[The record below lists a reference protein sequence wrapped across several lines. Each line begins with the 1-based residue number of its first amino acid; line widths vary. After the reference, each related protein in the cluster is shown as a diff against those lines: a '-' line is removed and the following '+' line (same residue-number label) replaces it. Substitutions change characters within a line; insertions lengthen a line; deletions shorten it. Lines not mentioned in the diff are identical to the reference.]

1 MDTCK
6 VPSISYADLL
16 QHDTDTGDLAKETLV
31 KSLNDYGACRIRDH
45 GIPQDL
51 IDNCFNKSWEFFD
64 RDLDEKIAETESS
77 GTSSASRFVPFGSE
91 KIRGEA
97 HLDETLEFQYGAYEM
112 EGNWSEP
119 SQKLVEAS
127 KDLHDECN
135 RVRVNLL
142 ESLSSALNLSNSL
155 NSIHSTRNSY
165 FAPYYYSFQDDND
178 NNPLRVPPHIDPTT
192 ILMNFQDE
200 HAGLEVADLSNRRGS
215 LSATTVEKSA
225 TFVPVHYQRGEFLL
239 LIGHVMRRLVPDVK
253 HSVHRVKRPV
263 GIKGFHLNY
272 WIVPDLDTSCD
283 FGDKKEDVAGYLARV
298 FPAALRNSSLQA

>member
-127 KDLHDECN
+127 KDLHDWEN
-135 RVRVNLL
+135 TRNVTG
-142 ESLSSALNLSNSL
+142 
-155 NSIHSTRNSY
+155 TRNSY